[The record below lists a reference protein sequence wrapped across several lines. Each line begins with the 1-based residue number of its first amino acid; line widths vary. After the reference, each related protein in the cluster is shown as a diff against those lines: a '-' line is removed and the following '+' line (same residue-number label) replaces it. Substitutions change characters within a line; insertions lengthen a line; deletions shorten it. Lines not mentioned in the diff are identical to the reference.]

1 MVRRARLA
9 ILACSHAARLLAVC
23 SLAACSREPP
33 EPSASTPAGSSS
45 LIPWSRGASARPP
58 EAAGDAGP
66 ELATS
71 ADPAALDEIL
81 AAVPKTRP
89 GPTGEDGGT
98 AIGTTTAS
106 ASDSASARASASTSA
121 PASASPSAPLPA
133 APRISVGKISL
144 QAEVSS
150 PSIER
155 AARAQLYWNLVQ
167 RCRDKDGA
175 ILPPD
180 AITLTFHIDEDGYI
194 VPATITATAA
204 DARHADPAHC
214 MRREL
219 SAATFRAP
227 AGARGLPA
235 SVSMTVPSVD

>member
-71 ADPAALDEIL
+71 VEPAALDEIL

-106 ASDSASARASASTSA
+106 ASARASVST
-121 PASASPSAPLPA
+121 PASASAPLPA

-204 DARHADPAHC
+204 HARHTDPAHC